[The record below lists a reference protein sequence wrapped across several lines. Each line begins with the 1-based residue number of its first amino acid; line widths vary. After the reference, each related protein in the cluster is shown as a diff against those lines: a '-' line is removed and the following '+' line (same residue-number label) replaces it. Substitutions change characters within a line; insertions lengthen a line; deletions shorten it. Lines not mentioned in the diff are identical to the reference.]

1 MVAVSPIP
9 TSTGKRTVRPT
20 SVWQH
25 FFQILRFGFALL
37 GLGVLLTALL
47 LGAQPDVRRSAEG
60 RLIGWLQQR
69 QAPLSASLEAPVDED
84 ASAEVS
90 IDKASEARPVAA
102 QPVAAAGMPVLTAAD
117 DRAVSKPVA
126 GADVADT
133 QSVTETNADETV
145 LAADP
150 ETLPRAQAKVAYWLS
165 KKYRVA
171 PEPLSV
177 LVAEA
182 WEVGKRER
190 IDWTLILAVMAVE
203 SSFNPFAQSSV
214 GAQGLMQVMTRIHGD
229 KYDSAGGKLA
239 AFDPV
244 TNLRVGVKVLLECIE
259 RAGSLEAGLKY
270 YVGAANLASDNG
282 YSKRVLA
289 ERARLK
295 QVAAGRAVS

>member
-1 MVAVSPIP
+1 MASANPIR
-9 TSTGKRTVRPT
+9 TSTRKPMSRLAPA
-20 SVWQH
+20 WQRSFH
-25 FFQILRFGFALL
+25 ILRFGFALL
-37 GLGVLLTALL
+37 GLGVVLTVVL
-47 LGAQPDVRRSAEG
+47 LGTQPEVRESAED

-69 QAPLSASLEAPVDED
+69 QAPAIVSVEADPPLVLEAQQ
-84 ASAEVS
+84 
-90 IDKASEARPVAA
+90 ISETETRAVAD
-102 QPVAAAGMPVLTAAD
+102 QPVTAATAPVQAVAD
-117 DRAVSKPVA
+117 DRAVADPVA
-126 GADVADT
+126 SAAAAVIADSAP
-133 QSVTETNADETV
+133 NGTV

-150 ETLPRAQAKVAYWLS
+150 KTLPHAQAKVAYWLS

-171 PEPLSV
+171 PEPISV

-214 GAQGLMQVMTRIHGD
+214 GAQGLMQVMTRIHSD

-244 TNLRVGVKVLLECIE
+244 TNLRVGVEVLLECIE

-295 QVAAGRAVS
+295 QVAAGRVVS

>member
-1 MVAVSPIP
+1 MAVSRPKQSRNGRP
-9 TSTGKRTVRPT
+9 ALASTPWWHR
-20 SVWQH
+20 S
-25 FFQILRFGFALL
+25 FQLIRFGLALL
-37 GLGVLLTALL
+37 GLSVALAMLL
-47 LGAQPDVRRSAEG
+47 LATQPGVRESAES

-69 QAPLSASLEAPVDED
+69 QGPIASSTDSAARLVLQTQQRLENGTVAVDDSPVMEEVVVEQ
-84 ASAEVS
+84 AAVVQPTIAEPAIAALAV
-90 IDKASEARPVAA
+90 AEPVPA
-102 QPVAAAGMPVLTAAD
+102 VAI
-117 DRAVSKPVA
+117 
-126 GADVADT
+126 
-133 QSVTETNADETV
+133 ADESV

-150 ETLPRAQAKVAYWLS
+150 KNLPRAQAKVAYWLS

-182 WEVGKRER
+182 WEIGKRQQ

-214 GAQGLMQVMTRIHGD
+214 GAQGLMQVMTGIHSE

-244 TNLRVGVKVLLECIE
+244 TNLRVGVAVLLECIA
-259 RAGSLEAGLKY
+259 RAGSLEDGLKY
-270 YVGAANLASDNG
+270 YVGAANLSSDNG

-295 QVAAGRAVS
+295 KVAAGPAVS